1 MVHGD
6 IRAEGQGVPKCV
18 LQPKA
23 DKKSDLE
30 KVKGTVKAAVL
41 QNDESCG
48 DKMVMASFYDS
59 KPVYFCTNAC
69 EAIVWI
75 EKKRKVYSR
84 QKKKMIYITFL
95 RPSFVDQYN
104 HGMNNVDIADQLRL
118 VYRFDRWMRKRKW
131 WWSMFFW
138 GLELLIIN
146 AYVEYRKYHEMHDR
160 KPPLEHFEFHQ
171 KIALAWL
178 HPKAYW
184 IKEKKRKRGVAGRTL
199 IVDPDSASVSSLLN
213 VTGPGPQTHTRTEQE
228 QPGRKMT
235 CRRVNDTL
243 LEESLEL
250 NLIRLNGNHPH
261 LPTQPM
267 ASGTRCQFHNWACGV
282 QIKRQVTLCMTCNIA
297 LCLQCFAPFHLDK
310 DLVPRRN
317 QLVMENERQKKK

>member
-131 WWSMFFW
+131 WWLMFLF
-138 GLELLIIN
+138 
-146 AYVEYRKYHEMHDR
+146 
-160 KPPLEHFEFHQ
+160 
-171 KIALAWL
+171 
-178 HPKAYW
+178 
-184 IKEKKRKRGVAGRTL
+184 
-199 IVDPDSASVSSLLN
+199 
-213 VTGPGPQTHTRTEQE
+213 
-228 QPGRKMT
+228 
-235 CRRVNDTL
+235 
-243 LEESLEL
+243 
-250 NLIRLNGNHPH
+250 
-261 LPTQPM
+261 
-267 ASGTRCQFHNWACGV
+267 GT
-282 QIKRQVTLCMTCNIA
+282 
-297 LCLQCFAPFHLDK
+297 
-310 DLVPRRN
+310 
-317 QLVMENERQKKK
+317 